1 MYGYFKGTVAEKGLD
16 YCVLDVHDIGYVI
29 KLSPQT
35 ISLLPSIGEEIKLY
49 TYTVVREDDLS
60 LFGFLTRDDLSM
72 FELLISVNGIGPK
85 GGQAILSVMSA
96 DEVRFAILAGDYKQ
110 IAKAPGI
117 GGKTA
122 QKVILELK
130 DKISVKDALGVV
142 SKEIAATPAME
153 QALQVKEATEALV
166 ALGYGATEAA
176 GAVSKVPDKETLTT
190 EQILKN
196 ALKYL
201 F

>member
-1 MYGYFKGTVAEKGLD
+1 MYGYFKGIVAEKGLD

-49 TYTVVREDDLS
+49 TYTVVRE
-60 LFGFLTRDDLSM
+60 DDLSM